1 MAAPR
6 AARALCGVGRRSY
19 TTERA
24 LKILSDH
31 FSPAVP
37 RAPKGNNLVCA
48 TAAGAWLTDVSGK
61 RYLDF
66 QTGIGVANTGHS
78 HPRVAAAIA
87 EQARNGLHLQ
97 QNCMISQP
105 VLALLESLAE
115 VAPEG
120 LSRFFFNCACRQ
132 RAPPAPASLPPPS
145 PPSPPPPLAPGPC
158 AQARAPRRWRAPS
171 SWRGTRRGGR
181 T

>member
-6 AARALCGVGRRSY
+6 AARAFNGVGRRSY

-48 TAAGAWLTDVSGK
+48 TAAGAWLTDVGGK

-78 HPRVAAAIA
+78 HPRVVAAIA
-87 EQARNGLHLQ
+87 EQAKNGLHLQ

-105 VLALLESLAE
+105 VLALLETLAE

-120 LSRFFFNCACRQ
+120 LSRFFFNCACRLA
-132 RAPPAPASLPPPS
+132 APRPPRFPF
-145 PPSPPPPLAPGPC
+145 PPPPPHPIPCPLRAP
-158 AQARAPRRWRAPS
+158 QARAPRRWRAPS

>member
-1 MAAPR
+1 MHP
-6 AARALCGVGRRSY
+6 LLRRTY

-24 LKILSDH
+24 LKVLSDH

-37 RAPKGNNLVCA
+37 RAPKGNNLVC
-48 TAAGAWLTDVSGK
+48 TRAAGAWLTDVGGK

-78 HPRVAAAIA
+78 HPRVVAAIT
-87 EQARNGLHLQ
+87 EQVKNGIHLQ

-105 VLALLESLAE
+105 TVALLEELAT

-120 LSRFFFNCACRQ
+120 LSRFFFNCALRAPPTHTP
-132 RAPPAPASLPPPS
+132 APPAPHHAGRPTQ
-145 PPSPPPPLAPGPC
+145 C
-158 AQARAPRRWRAPS
+158 AQARAPRRWSPR
-171 SWRGTRRGGR
+171 
-181 T
+181 